1 MVIAYICAPDDFAKS
16 RAYLAALNECS
27 EPSIATNILEN
38 KGVLVDDN
46 DGVED
51 CDIFQIQLF
60 QI

>member
-1 MVIAYICAPDDFAKS
+1 MDNDSAKS
-16 RAYLAALNECS
+16 RAYLAALNECL

-38 KGVLVDDN
+38 KGVLVDD

-51 CDIFQIQLF
+51 CDITQIQLF